1 MADQRR
7 FESCGDL
14 DRVNTFDGG
23 TAFAFPRTAPTLS
36 SLVGSTPA
44 AVRSTAA
51 GILCL
56 PIGDLSRRGRR
67 SGFASHLMPAMRN
80 LYVRTQND
88 CPDGSCLI
96 CGTTGHTH
104 ASLFQGHDPLGLLC
118 HCCLEQPP
126 SAAAEQLRRR
136 AGESL
141 VWPNPSRASGPSPI
155 RSNAWPRG
163 LCARVAGPTSGQNKQ
178 RSFASAALICNPR
191 LCIKKVSG
199 TLHLAQETWR
209 PRRPKV
215 PDTFFMQ
222 SRESAHFRSGVSAV
236 GA

>member
-1 MADQRR
+1 VADQRR

-141 VWPNPSRASGPSPI
+141 VLAESVPHHVPAAMHLEAVQLFHEHARCLRALA
-155 RSNAWPRG
+155 NQVECLAAWPVRAGRG
-163 LCARVAGPTSGQNKQ
+163 ADFRAKQAKKLRVRG
-178 RSFASAALICNPR
+178 F
-191 LCIKKVSG
+191 
-199 TLHLAQETWR
+199 
-209 PRRPKV
+209 
-215 PDTFFMQ
+215 DM
-222 SRESAHFRSGVSAV
+222 
-236 GA
+236 